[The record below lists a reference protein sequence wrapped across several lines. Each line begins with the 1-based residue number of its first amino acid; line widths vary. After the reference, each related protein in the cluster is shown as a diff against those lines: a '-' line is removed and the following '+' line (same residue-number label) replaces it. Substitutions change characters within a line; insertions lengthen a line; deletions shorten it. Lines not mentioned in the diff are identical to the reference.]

1 VPRYRSRAA
10 PDLRRPGSIAT
21 ALANTPHHVT
31 IVCDGTDCNVDYFDV
46 TCN

>member
-1 VPRYRSRAA
+1 MTASSMTTTP
-10 PDLRRPGSIAT
+10 IAS

-31 IVCDGTDCNVDYFDV
+31 IVCDGTDCNVDFFDV